1 VSTSVN
7 AERITNDTTIG
18 ADIIRMDGAPA
29 RAAPGAP
36 EAGADGEP
44 VGGAWDGVRSVKE
57 AGF

>member
-1 VSTSVN
+1 M
-7 AERITNDTTIG
+7 TNDTTIG

-44 VGGAWDGVRSVKE
+44 VGEARDGVRSVKE